1 MCSSSRDVNWH
12 SLRSRLKLPPM
23 YRDKRIS
30 LVMPCLNEEQGLPQI
45 ARDLPAIVDQV
56 IVVDNNST
64 DNTAAVARSF
74 GWTVIPETRRGYGR
88 AYKTGLAAA
97 TGDVIVTMDGDG
109 TYPRNFI
116 PILLDVMFDENIDF
130 ISCDRTGHKDRP
142 SSFLRVFGNDV
153 LNIFIFFLYSIRI
166 HDSQS
171 GMWVFKRELL
181 ARMNLTSDTMA
192 FSEELKLEAFTLPNV
207 RCKELVIYYHERH
220 GESKLDIWRDGFANL
235 AFLFK
240 KRFGLLGHAE
250 PLIARTEATPQKLAT
265 TQE

>member
-1 MCSSSRDVNWH
+1 
-12 SLRSRLKLPPM
+12 M

-45 ARDLPAIVDQV
+45 ARDLPSLVDQV

-64 DNTAAVARSF
+64 DNTSAIARSF
-74 GWTVIPETRRGYGR
+74 NWTVISETRRGYGR

-97 TGDVIVTMDGDG
+97 TGDIIVTMDGDG

-116 PILLDVMFDENIDF
+116 PVLLDVMDDENIDF

-142 SSFLRVFGNDV
+142 SSFLRVFGNEI
-153 LNIFIFFLYSIRI
+153 LNTFIFFLYGFHV

-192 FSEELKLEAFTLPNV
+192 FSEEIKLEAFTLPNV
-207 RCKELVIYYHERH
+207 RCKELVIYYKERY
-220 GESKLDIWRDGFANL
+220 GESKLNIWRDGFANL

-240 KRFGLLGHAE
+240 KRFGMLERVE
-250 PLIARTEATPQKLAT
+250 PLITRAETPAQKLAAT
-265 TQE
+265 RE

>member
-1 MCSSSRDVNWH
+1 
-12 SLRSRLKLPPM
+12 M
-23 YRDKRIS
+23 YRNQRIS
-30 LVMPCLNEEQGLPQI
+30 LVMPCLNEEKGLPQI

-116 PILLDVMFDENIDF
+116 PVLLDVMDDEQIDF

-153 LNIFIFFLYSIRI
+153 LNWFIFLLYGFRI

-181 ARMNLTSDTMA
+181 TRMNLTSDTMA
-192 FSEELKLEAFTLPNV
+192 FSEEIKLEAFTLPNV
-207 RCKELVIYYHERH
+207 RCKELVIYYKERY
-220 GESKLDIWRDGFANL
+220 GESKLNIWRDGFANL

-240 KRFGLLGHAE
+240 KRLGLLGRAE
-250 PLIARTEATPQKLAT
+250 PLMQRDLRLEIRDLEIK
-265 TQE
+265 

>member
-1 MCSSSRDVNWH
+1 
-12 SLRSRLKLPPM
+12 M
-23 YRDKRIS
+23 YREKRIS
-30 LVMPCLNEEQGLPQI
+30 LVMPCLNEEQGLPQV
-45 ARDLPAIVDQV
+45 ARDLPSFVDQV

-74 GWTVIPETRRGYGR
+74 GWTVVPETRRGYGR

-116 PILLDVMFDENIDF
+116 PILLDVMAEENIDF

-153 LNIFIFFLYSIRI
+153 LNVFIFLIYGFKI

-171 GMWVFKRELL
+171 GMWVFRRELL
-181 ARMNLTSDTMA
+181 SRMNLTSDTMA
-192 FSEELKLEAFTLPNV
+192 FSEEIKLEAFMLPGV
-207 RCKELVIYYHERH
+207 RCKELVIYYKERH
-220 GESKLDIWRDGFANL
+220 GESKLNIWRDGFANL

-240 KRFGLLGHAE
+240 KRFGLLEKVE
-250 PLIARTEATPQKLAT
+250 PLIAQAPSPPAAPLPQGKGS
-265 TQE
+265 

>member
-1 MCSSSRDVNWH
+1 
-12 SLRSRLKLPPM
+12 M
-23 YRDKRIS
+23 YRNKRIS
-30 LVMPCLNEEQGLPQI
+30 LVMPCLNEEQGLPEV
-45 ARDLPAIVDQV
+45 ARDLPTLVDQV

-64 DNTAAVARSF
+64 DNTAGVARSY
-74 GWTVIPETRRGYGR
+74 GWTVVTETRRGYGR
-88 AYKTGLAAA
+88 AYKTGLSAA

-116 PILLDVMFDENIDF
+116 PILIDVMDDENIDF

-142 SSFLRVFGNDV
+142 SSFLRVLGNDI
-153 LNIFIFFLYSIRI
+153 LNLAIFGVYGFRI

-181 ARMNLTSDTMA
+181 TRMNLTSDTMA
-192 FSEELKLEAFTLPNV
+192 FSEEIKLEAFTLPGV
-207 RCKELVIYYHERH
+207 RCKELVIYYKERY
-220 GESKLDIWRDGFANL
+220 GESKLNIWRDGFANL

-250 PLIARTEATPQKLAT
+250 PLIARTEPAAPKLAPT
-265 TQE
+265 RD